1 MIPVSLDLFPPPAD
15 LQNHISTFF
24 DFRSSL
30 PVFDDVERADL
41 GQIRFMLS
49 GHGSGR
55 FVDGHAQQTS
65 RAFLLGPTT
74 GPLAVTLYGP
84 VLTFGV
90 SILPQGWAAITDTD
104 ASLFVNRIIDAGEIF
119 GPQVFSLAD
128 ALEAAPD
135 LETRAGIAGIFLQNV
150 IAGRRTETK
159 KMTSIINAW
168 LETAF
173 SPDIDALVAMAGLSR
188 RQVERNCKRAYGV
201 TPKLL
206 ARKYRAI
213 RAAMSLAR
221 GDATLDDCV
230 AAGFYDQS
238 HLIREIKQFTGT
250 TPGAIPGEL
259 SVLARLTL
267 QNVDHLDH
275 MRTPLTSG
283 DPTPI

>member
-1 MIPVSLDLFPPPAD
+1 MIPVSLDLFAPPVE

-55 FVDGHAQQTS
+55 FIDGHVQQTT

-74 GPLAVTLYGP
+74 GPLAVSLYGP
-84 VLTFGV
+84 VLTFGI
-90 SILPQGWAAITDTD
+90 SILPNGWSAITGTD
-104 ASLFVNRIIDAGEIF
+104 ASLLVNRIIDASDVF
-119 GPQVFSLAD
+119 GPGIFDVAD

-135 LETRAGIAGIFLQNV
+135 LEARAVIAARFLQRI
-150 IAGRRTETK
+150 IAGRPPATNKFTQ
-159 KMTSIINAW
+159 IINAW

-173 SPDIDALVAMAGLSR
+173 SPDIDHLVAMTGLSR
-188 RQVERNCKRAYGV
+188 RQVERNCKRAFGV

-206 ARKYRAI
+206 TRKYRAI
-213 RAAMSLAR
+213 RAAMRLAR
-221 GDATLDDCV
+221 GDATMDDCV

-238 HLIREIKQFTGT
+238 HLIREIKQFTGA
-250 TPGAIPGEL
+250 TPGAIPGEI
-259 SVLARLTL
+259 SVLSRMTL
-267 QNVDHLDH
+267 QNPDHLDQIAAA
-275 MRTPLTSG
+275 LTNGSKA
-283 DPTPI
+283 PI